1 MRSLFLNESI
11 YNNIVFSEVD
21 YLNFCQACN
30 IRPEK
35 IDSNIL
41 DNHNYVARK
50 NILGPCVFHP
60 RTIILGKINYNIS
73 KIINDLQLSKQ
84 NISTEE
90 KMRKIINYVSLV
102 N

>member
-1 MRSLFLNESI
+1 MSSLFLNECI

-35 IDSNIL
+35 IDSNIF

-73 KIINDLQLSKQ
+73 NNQKKLF
-84 NISTEE
+84 ISEGFL
-90 KMRKIINYVSLV
+90 NYLKVIA
-102 N
+102 